1 MAVHQALGVPAISLP
16 QGASHLPK
24 NLLPFFEEFQKIV
37 LWLDADEVG
46 QRSAEKFAKI
56 LD

>member
-1 MAVHQALGVPAISLP
+1 VPAISLP